1 MAGVKTVK
9 PKSMKNEYQKELEGL
24 QAKNLYRSLRVLKE
38 HEGTRAVFKER
49 KILLF
54 CGNDYLG
61 MSRHPRVIAAA
72 HKAIDRYGVGARSA
86 RLIAGTTEAHARLE
100 KKIAEFKNKE
110 GALVFAAGFL
120 ANLGILT
127 AFAGKEDIVI
137 MDKLCHASLID
148 GARLSGAEMRVF
160 PHKNYEKCEEILKKC
175 TARRKILVTEN
186 VFGMDGD
193 RANLK
198 EMIRLKKKYDALL
211 IVDDAHGTGVFGKSG
226 SGAIARVSK
235 GIDVIMGT
243 LSKAI
248 GGLGGFVAAD
258 KTLIDYLVN
267 FARPFIF
274 ATALPPVLCEAARE
288 AFCVI
293 EEEPALL
300 KRLWKNIRKVH
311 QGLTGLG
318 FRLAKPESAV
328 LPVIIGDEEKTVKAF
343 ERLLAEGIFI
353 PAVRYPT
360 VPKGKARLRV
370 TVSAA
375 HTDHDIARLMRA
387 FAKEKTLRH
396 DRA

>member
-1 MAGVKTVK
+1 MN
-9 PKSMKNEYQKELEGL
+9 MRNEYQKELKEI

-38 HEGTRAVFKER
+38 HEGTRAVFEGKR
-49 KILLF
+49 VLLF

-72 HKAIDRYGVGARSA
+72 HKALDRYGVGARSA
-86 RLIAGTTEAHARLE
+86 RLIAGTTEAHERLE
-100 KKIAEFKNKE
+100 KKIAQFKNKE

-120 ANLGILT
+120 TNLGILT
-127 AFAGKEDIVI
+127 TFAGKEDVVI

-160 PHKNYEKCEEILKKC
+160 PHKNYEKCEEVLKKS
-175 TARRKILVTEN
+175 TAQRKILVTEN

-193 RANLK
+193 RADLG
-198 EMIRLKKKYDALL
+198 ELTRLKKKYDALL
-211 IVDDAHGTGVFGKSG
+211 IVDDAHGTGVFGKDG
-226 SGAIARVSK
+226 PGATAAFAK

-258 KTLIDYLVN
+258 KVLIDYLVN

-300 KRLWKNIRKVH
+300 KRLWMNVDKVYRA
-311 QGLTGLG
+311 LTRLG
-318 FRLAKPESAV
+318 FQLATPESAV
-328 LPVIIGDEEKTVKAF
+328 LPVILGDEKETLEAF
-343 ERLLAEGIFI
+343 EKLLAQGIFI

-360 VPKGKARLRV
+360 VPKGKARLRI

-375 HTDHDIARLMRA
+375 HTEDDILELERA
-387 FAKEKTLRH
+387 FSKLKKSGEKKP
-396 DRA
+396 

>member
-1 MAGVKTVK
+1 
-9 PKSMKNEYQKELEGL
+9 
-24 QAKNLYRSLRVLKE
+24 
-38 HEGTRAVFKER
+38 
-49 KILLF
+49 
-54 CGNDYLG
+54 
-61 MSRHPRVIAAA
+61 
-72 HKAIDRYGVGARSA
+72 
-86 RLIAGTTEAHARLE
+86 
-100 KKIAEFKNKE
+100 
-110 GALVFAAGFL
+110 
-120 ANLGILT
+120 
-127 AFAGKEDIVI
+127 
-137 MDKLCHASLID
+137 LID

-193 RANLK
+193 RADLK
-198 EMIRLKKKYDALL
+198 EMIRLKKKHDALL

-226 SGAIARVSK
+226 PGATSRFSK

-258 KTLIDYLVN
+258 RILIDYLVN

-300 KRLWKNIRKVH
+300 KRLWENIRKVH

-318 FRLAKPESAV
+318 FRLAKPESAII
-328 LPVIIGDEEKTVKAF
+328 PVMLGAEGKATEAF
-343 ERLLAEGIFI
+343 ERLLAQGIFI

-360 VPKGKARLRV
+360 VPKGKARLRI

-375 HTDHDIARLMRA
+375 HTDQDIVRLMKA
-387 FAKEKTLRH
+387 FAKEKTLCH
-396 DRA
+396 DRT

>member
-1 MAGVKTVK
+1 LAGVKTVK

>member
-1 MAGVKTVK
+1 
-9 PKSMKNEYQKELEGL
+9 MKNNYRQELEEL
-24 QAKNLYRSLRVLKE
+24 KQKKLYRRLRVLE
-38 HEGTRAVFKER
+38 GNEGTRAVFEGR

-61 MSRHPRVIAAA
+61 LSRHPRVMVAA
-72 HKAIDRYGVGARSA
+72 HQAIDRYGVGARSA
-86 RLIAGTTEAHARLE
+86 RLIAGTTEAHASLE

-110 GALVFAAGFL
+110 AALVFGSGFL

-127 AFAGKEDIVI
+127 AFADKDDVVV

-148 GARLSGAEMRVF
+148 GARLSGAELRVF

-175 TARRKILVTEN
+175 TAPRKLLVTEN

-193 RANLK
+193 RADLPAL
-198 EMIRLKKKYDALL
+198 IRLKKKYGALL
-211 IVDDAHGTGVFGKSG
+211 IVDDAHGTGIFKKTSPG
-226 SGAIARVSK
+226 STAHFSK

-258 KTLIDYLVN
+258 QELIDHLVN

-274 ATALPPVLCEAARE
+274 ATALPPVLCKAARE

-293 EEEPALL
+293 EEEPGLL
-300 KRLWKNIRKVH
+300 KKLWTNIREVH
-311 QGLTGLG
+311 QGLTKLG
-318 FRLAKPESAV
+318 FSLAKPESAI
-328 LPVIIGDEEKTVKAF
+328 LPVILGDEGKAMAAF
-343 ERLLAEGIFI
+343 EKLLAHGLFI

-360 VPKGKARLRV
+360 VPKGKARLRI

-375 HTDHDIARLMRA
+375 HTAQDIQTLLKA
-387 FAKEKTLRH
+387 FKAL
-396 DRA
+396 A

>member
-1 MAGVKTVK
+1 MQRNYEA
-9 PKSMKNEYQKELEGL
+9 NLEDLRG
-24 QAKNLYRSLRVLKE
+24 KNLYRSLRVLE
-38 HEGTRAVFKER
+38 NLNGVRAEFHGKN
-49 KILLF
+49 ILLF

-86 RLIAGTTEAHARLE
+86 RLMSGTTDAHARLE

-110 GALVFAAGFL
+110 GALVFGSGFL
-120 ANLGILT
+120 TNLGILT
-127 AFAGKEDIVI
+127 TFAGKEDVVI

-148 GARLSGAEMRVF
+148 GARLSGAEIRVF
-160 PHKNYEKCEEILKKC
+160 PHKNYERCEEILKKC
-175 TARRKILVTEN
+175 AAPRKLLVSEN

-193 RANLK
+193 RADLK
-198 EMIRLKKKYDALL
+198 ELIRLRQKYSALF
-211 IVDDAHGTGVFGKSG
+211 IVDDAHGTGVFGKNSP
-226 SGAIARVSK
+226 GATAGFSK
-235 GIDVIMGT
+235 GIDIIMGT

-258 KTLIDYLVN
+258 KELIDYLVN

-274 ATALPPVLCEAARE
+274 ATALPPVLCETARE

-293 EEEPALL
+293 EEEPSLQVKLWDNIREVHSGL
-300 KRLWKNIRKVH
+300 KRL
-311 QGLTGLG
+311 GYS
-318 FRLAKPESAV
+318 LAEPESAI
-328 LPVIIGDEEKTVKAF
+328 LPVILGDEKKAVAAF
-343 ERLLAEGIFI
+343 EKLLSIGVFV

-375 HTDHDIARLMRA
+375 HSKEDIEKLIRA
-387 FAKEKTLRH
+387 FKELTRE
-396 DRA
+396 

>member
-1 MAGVKTVK
+1 
-9 PKSMKNEYQKELEGL
+9 MKNIYRQELQQL
-24 QAKNLYRSLRVLKE
+24 RSDNLYRRLRVLQDP
-38 HEGTRAVFKER
+38 EGTHAKLEGRE
-49 KILLF
+49 ITLF

-61 MSRHPRVIAAA
+61 MSRNPRVMAAA
-72 HKAIDRYGVGARSA
+72 HKAIDKYGVGARSA
-86 RLIAGTTEAHARLE
+86 RLIAGTTDAHARLE
-100 KKIAEFKNKE
+100 KKIAGFKHKE
-110 GALVFAAGFL
+110 SALVFGSGFL

-127 AFAGKEDIVI
+127 SFAGKEDVVI

-148 GARLSGAEMRVF
+148 GARLSGAEIRVF
-160 PHKNYEKCEEILKKC
+160 PHKNYKKCEEILKKC
-175 TARRKILVTEN
+175 TAHRKLLVTEN

-193 RANLK
+193 RADLK
-198 EMIRLKKKYDALL
+198 ELIRLKKKYGALL
-211 IVDDAHGTGVFGKSG
+211 IVDDAHGTGVFGKNG
-226 SGAIARVSK
+226 PGATSRFSK

-258 KTLIDYLVN
+258 KDLIDHLTN

-274 ATALPPVLCEAARE
+274 ATALPPVLCETARE

-293 EEEPALL
+293 EEEPEIV
-300 KRLWKNIRKVH
+300 KKLWSNIREVH
-311 QGLTGLG
+311 RGLTRLG

-328 LPVIIGDEEKTVKAF
+328 LPVIIGDEKKAMEAF
-343 ERLLAEGIFI
+343 EKLLARGIFI

-375 HTDHDIARLMRA
+375 HTSEDIGILLKA
-387 FAKEKTLRH
+387 FKTLRG
-396 DRA
+396 

>member
-1 MAGVKTVK
+1 
-9 PKSMKNEYQKELEGL
+9 MKNEYQKELEGL